1 MGELSTLL
9 VVFGYG
15 AGAGTFCTLVL
26 ALLVAVFLNTRKGRE
41 DDEDEGSLVI
51 PYSALA
57 GGMGGGGAPQT
68 MTMQDVMRIRAA
80 TAAGQGG
87 EAPSTDKKDDKT
99 KIGGNYI

>member
-9 VVFGYG
+9 IVFGYG

-26 ALLVAVFLNTRKGRE
+26 ALLVGIFLNTRKGRK

-57 GGMGGGGAPQT
+57 GGMGGGAPQT
-68 MTMQDVMRIRAA
+68 MTMQDVMRMKAA
-80 TAAGQGG
+80 YAAAQGG
-87 EAPSTDKKDDKT
+87 EAPPTEKKDDKT
-99 KIGGNYI
+99 EIGGTYI